1 MQFQIKR
8 DILLKSLAAARNVI
22 EKKNTLP
29 ILSNV
34 LLEIKNK
41 KLNIVTT
48 DLDLIFHDEIS
59 DLKVDQEGSTTTSAM
74 VLYDLLRKL
83 PSNLNVI
90 FDLQSENKLNISAE
104 NSKFNLLCLPVDNF
118 PNFTD
123 DFKSNG
129 INLDGKKFLSLL
141 NKTKISMSNDET
153 RHYLNGIYIHS
164 TISNQKSYLT
174 GVATDSHRLSSS
186 SIPVENLDNFKSFI
200 LPKKAIF
207 QLCNLL
213 QENEKKVFLNTS
225 DTKIQFKI
233 GNSKI
238 ISKIIDGKFPDY
250 HKVVPKNNNK
260 TLLVNAKDFIHSI
273 ERVTTVS
280 IDRKEG
286 VKLTL
291 GKDYIQLFVNSSSS
305 GEGKEVLK
313 ANYNS
318 EDLTISF
325 NSRYL
330 LDIASEI
337 EDEKLVMNLND
348 SVSPVLIQD
357 KLDKQSYFVIITT
370 SRLSNLQTSYMLQAC

>member
-8 DILLKSLAAARNVI
+8 DILLKPLAVARNII

-41 KLNIVTT
+41 KLKIVTT
-48 DLDLIFHDEIS
+48 DLDLVFHDEIS
-59 DLKVDQEGSTTTSAM
+59 DLKVNQEGSTTTSAM
-74 VLYDLLRKL
+74 VLCDLLRKL
-83 PSNLNVI
+83 PSNLDVI

-129 INLDGKKFLSLL
+129 INLDRKKFLSLL

-164 TISNQKSYLT
+164 TICNQKSYLT

-200 LPKKAIF
+200 LPKKTVF

-213 QENEKKVFLNTS
+213 QENEQEIFLNTS
-225 DTKIQFKI
+225 DTKIRFKI

-250 HKVVPKNNNK
+250 HNVVPKNNNK
-260 TLLVNAKDFIHSI
+260 TLLVSVKDFIHSI

-357 KLDKQSYFVIITT
+357 KLDKQSYFVIMPMKI
-370 SRLSNLQTSYMLQAC
+370 